1 MPGEAQQREKRPSCP
16 GDMGHGEAEYGEL
29 RPLAGARP
37 GGKELRSQRT
47 RGDK

>member
-1 MPGEAQQREKRPSCP
+1 MRSGRAVLASA